1 MAVTDTPSLAR
12 SFYQRFLA
20 SADRIAFLEGLV
32 NSSPPTFETEWLE
45 FKMYPREDKDQKNEQ
60 KIKEFWCINLSAFGN
75 TQGGVLI
82 WG

>member
-45 FKMYPREDKDQKNEQ
+45 FKMYPQELHFPRTVS
-60 KIKEFWCINLSAFGN
+60 LMRPGA
-75 TQGGVLI
+75 
-82 WG
+82 